1 VTFGSW
7 STGQTTEEVEMSS
20 KISVTEATVT
30 RTRVA
35 FSSYGVDCAGYLYRP
50 TQPSGSLPCVVMAHG
65 FSGTMD
71 RLFRY
76 AERFAAAGMAVLVF
90 DYRNFGASGGEPRQ
104 LIDLAGQQADWR
116 AAVGFA
122 RKHPALDPQ
131 RIALWGSSLG
141 GAHAITIAAADPT
154 LAAVVAQIPWLGD
167 GRSTGRKLRHALRL
181 TSLKLTVAAV
191 RDVLRGRQGR
201 APLLV
206 PVVGEAGTTAMF
218 TDPKARQALAAKGTE
233 GTQWRNEFAPR
244 IVFSLARYTPAA
256 VIDRVAMP
264 LLVCLGDQDQD
275 IPVDWAQA
283 VVARAPKG
291 QVRRYPGSH
300 FELYYGP
307 LYEQVVA
314 DQIGFLKRHLQAAAR
329 PA

>member
-1 VTFGSW
+1 MNQRVDR
-7 STGQTTEEVEMSS
+7 E
-20 KISVTEATVT
+20 
-30 RTRVA
+30 RVA
-35 FSSYGVDCAGYLYRP
+35 FKSEGDVTLAGYVYRP
-50 TQPSGSLPCVVMAHG
+50 AGQISAPLPCVVMAHG

-76 AERFAAAGMAVLVF
+76 AERFAAAGLAVLVF
-90 DYRNFGASGGEPRQ
+90 DYRNFGASGGQPRQ
-104 LIDLAGQQADWR
+104 LIDLQGQQADWR
-116 AAVGFA
+116 AAIGFA
-122 RKHPALDPQ
+122 RHHQAIDAR

-141 GAHAITIAAADPT
+141 GAHAITIAAADPA
-154 LAAVVAQIPWLGD
+154 LAAVVVQIPWLGD
-167 GRSTGRKLRHALRL
+167 GRSAGRKLRHALRL
-181 TSLKLTVAAV
+181 SSLKLTVAAV
-191 RDVLRGRQGR
+191 RDVVRGRRGR
-201 APLLV
+201 PPLLV
-206 PVVGEAGTTAMF
+206 PVLGEPGTTAMF

-233 GTQWRNEFAPR
+233 GTLWRNQFAPR
-244 IVFSLARYTPAA
+244 IVFSLARYEPAA

-300 FELYYGP
+300 FELYHGP

-314 DQIGFLKRHLQAAAR
+314 DQLQFLTAHLLTTTAAA
-329 PA
+329 

>member
-1 VTFGSW
+1 M
-7 STGQTTEEVEMSS
+7 TEEV
-20 KISVTEATVT
+20 TVT
-30 RTRVA
+30 RPEKVSFASGADT
-35 FSSYGVDCAGYLYRP
+35 CAGYLFVPEAAAGAGGRW
-50 TQPSGSLPCVVMAHG
+50 PCVVLAHG

-76 AERFAAAGMAVLVF
+76 AERFAASGIAALVF
-90 DYRNFGASGGEPRQ
+90 DYRNFGASGGQPRQ
-104 LIDLAGQQADWR
+104 LIDLEGQQADWR
-116 AAVGFA
+116 AAIGFA
-122 RKHPALDPQ
+122 RQHRAIDAR

-181 TSLKLTVAAV
+181 TSLKLTMAAV
-191 RDVLRGRQGR
+191 RDALRARQGR
-201 APLLV
+201 PPLLV
-206 PVVGEAGTTAMF
+206 PVLGEPGSTAMF
-218 TDPKARQALAAKGTE
+218 TDPEARQALAAKGTQ
-233 GTQWRNEFAPR
+233 GTLWRNEFAPR
-244 IVFSLARYTPAA
+244 IVLRLGRYAPAA
-256 VIDRVAMP
+256 VIDRLAMP
-264 LLVCLGDQDQD
+264 LLVCLADRDQD

-300 FELYYGP
+300 FELYHGP

-314 DQIGFLKRHLQAAAR
+314 DQLGFLHQHLHTSPRAA
-329 PA
+329 